1 MSDAVF
7 FFQVMCFCY
16 DIYREKKRSV
26 SWLEMCTFQ
35 RMLKYFILILPG
47 FIIMYYRFK
56 IMNFEGPIFT
66 SNDNPAA
73 FAESL
78 FSRVS

>member
-1 MSDAVF
+1 MLPL
-7 FFQVMCFCY
+7 Y
-16 DIYREKKRSV
+16 ELYRAKKRSI
-26 SWLEMCTFQ
+26 SWSELFSFW
-35 RMLKYFILILPG
+35 RLLLYIGLILPG

-73 FAESL
+73 FADN
-78 FSRVS
+78 FFTRVRFLISQPDKQ